1 MICQKCGVSRFL
13 PQRLVFRPREHPSL
27 FRSTDSCRGPIRRGR
42 ARPTTLLRARCAA
55 SIFREIE
62 NVISEFPP
70 SSARSASSSSSSPAV
85 RCGDRFPADMRQ
97 TFNEAH
103 VKSFH
108 RKPEFHVGNVR
119 QASGQD
125 RGSDFPCAMCQVSRI
140 LSFIL
145 GSVACHPRLIL
156 YMPNPRDDTSMIVR
170 IVSPLFNQC
179 V

>member
-1 MICQKCGVSRFL
+1 MWSESLPPSTPRF
-13 PQRLVFRPREHPSL
+13 PSAQASIF
-27 FRSTDSCRGPIRRGR
+27 FRSTDSCRRRGPTDLPR
-42 ARPTTLLRARCAA
+42 PPRPTTLLRARCAA

-70 SSARSASSSSSSPAV
+70 SSVGSASSSSSSPRPSAV

-119 QASGQD
+119 QASGYKTVVAI
-125 RGSDFPCAMCQVSRI
+125 SHVPCARFRES
-140 LSFIL
+140 
-145 GSVACHPRLIL
+145 
-156 YMPNPRDDTSMIVR
+156 
-170 IVSPLFNQC
+170 SPLYWAQSQVIQGLFCTCLTPGMIQA
-179 V
+179 

>member
-1 MICQKCGVSRFL
+1 MHLLFVPL
-13 PQRLVFRPREHPSL
+13 THAADPSAEAAA
-27 FRSTDSCRGPIRRGR
+27 DV
-42 ARPTTLLRARCAA
+42 AARCAA

-70 SSARSASSSSSSPAV
+70 SSVGSASSSSSSPAV

-125 RGSDFPCAMCQVSRI
+125 RGTDSPMGCAR
-140 LSFIL
+140 F
-145 GSVACHPRLIL
+145 
-156 YMPNPRDDTSMIVR
+156 
-170 IVSPLFNQC
+170 
-179 V
+179 

>member
-1 MICQKCGVSRFL
+1 MDFISDYSICQKCGVRRFL
-13 PQRLVFRPREHPSL
+13 VFHPRKHPSL
-27 FRSTDSCRGPIRRGR
+27 VRSTDSCSGPICRGR
-42 ARPTTLLRARCAA
+42 GADVAARCAA

-70 SSARSASSSSSSPAV
+70 SSAGSASSSSSSPAV

-125 RGSDFPCAMCQVSRI
+125 TVVPIPLWNVPGFENPLLYI
-140 LSFIL
+140 GLSCRSSKAYF
-145 GSVACHPRLIL
+145 VHA
-156 YMPNPRDDTSMIVR
+156 
-170 IVSPLFNQC
+170 
-179 V
+179 

>member
-1 MICQKCGVSRFL
+1 MDFISDYSICQKCGVRRFL
-13 PQRLVFRPREHPSL
+13 VFHPRKHPSL
-27 FRSTDSCRGPIRRGR
+27 VRSTHAADPS
-42 ARPTTLLRARCAA
+42 AEAAADVAARCAA

-70 SSARSASSSSSSPAV
+70 SSVGSASSSSSSPAV

-125 RGSDFPCAMCQVSRI
+125 TVVPIPLWNLPGFEIPLLYIGLSRR
-140 LSFIL
+140 SSKAYF
-145 GSVACHPRLIL
+145 VHA
-156 YMPNPRDDTSMIVR
+156 
-170 IVSPLFNQC
+170 
-179 V
+179 

>member
-1 MICQKCGVSRFL
+1 MQGFDIIFKELKLCFFACQTTPLRCVFYFGLFDLSKRGVRRFL
-13 PQRLVFRPREHPSL
+13 PHRLVFHPRKHPSL
-27 FRSTDSCRGPIRRGR
+27 VRSTDSCSGPICRGR
-42 ARPTTLLRARCAA
+42 GADVAARCAA

-70 SSARSASSSSSSPAV
+70 SSAGSASSSSSSPTV

-119 QASGQD
+119 QSSGQD
-125 RGSDFPCAMCQVSRI
+125 TLVPIPLSPMECAR
-140 LSFIL
+140 F
-145 GSVACHPRLIL
+145 
-156 YMPNPRDDTSMIVR
+156 
-170 IVSPLFNQC
+170 
-179 V
+179 